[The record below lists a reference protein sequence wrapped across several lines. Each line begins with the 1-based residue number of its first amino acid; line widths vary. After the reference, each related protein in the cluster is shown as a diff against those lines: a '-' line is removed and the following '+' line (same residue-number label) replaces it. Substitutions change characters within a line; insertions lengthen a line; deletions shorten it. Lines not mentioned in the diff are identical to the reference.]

1 MRNFLN
7 IFCLLADG
15 SKCQEYFIDALCPVI
30 GSIDFSYTLQSQKVD
45 QTFSL
50 QDLIA
55 FALENLSNKQHG
67 TCVIAATILRQ
78 LTNGLIRLDKDVLAQ
93 RNSED
98 FTGKNDDVEIA
109 ENNRWHILDTFRITL
124 EQYQTVMKDFLEGF
138 R

>member
-1 MRNFLN
+1 M
-7 IFCLLADG
+7 
-15 SKCQEYFIDALCPVI
+15 
-30 GSIDFSYTLQSQKVD
+30 
-45 QTFSL
+45 
-50 QDLIA
+50 
-55 FALENLSNKQHG
+55 
-67 TCVIAATILRQ
+67 IAATILRQ

-124 EQYQTVMKDFLEGF
+124 EQYQGVMKDFLEGF